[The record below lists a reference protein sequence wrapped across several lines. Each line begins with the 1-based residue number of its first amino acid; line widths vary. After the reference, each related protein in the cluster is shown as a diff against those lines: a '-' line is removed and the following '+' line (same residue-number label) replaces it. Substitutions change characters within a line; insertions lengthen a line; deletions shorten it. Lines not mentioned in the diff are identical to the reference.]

1 MAKAAGITAVPY
13 DGYLKYWKPSERFI
27 HARQANVGKHL
38 KDSVLAPARGFVG
51 AGAGAGAGEVGE
63 GDGGPAGLRLR
74 HRPHGE

>member
-51 AGAGAGAGEVGE
+51 AGAGAGEVGE